1 MDVLVERAQGG
12 DRLALAQLV
21 ERHQAKVYSLALA
34 ITRNPNDAADMT
46 QETFVKMLRS
56 LGTYR
61 GDAASFS
68 TWLHRLTVNTCL
80 DAMRRNRRAPVS
92 IDLTNEDAPARE
104 LASEDHWLEPEWRAV
119 WRESAIESVPRS
131 KNCPGAA
138 HRAVAALLRK
148 AAHTTRSRRRCSC
161 QSTRSKV
168 TCCEANS
175 AWRACWPLRW
185 PRSAPR
191 RAGSP
196 TDGDFAIE
204 FQRRVRVLVA
214 DDDIHVRSAL
224 RLLLEQEADVQ
235 VVGESTRP
243 KSWSTRSSAATRG
256 WCCSTGNC
264 RGLRSNG
271 LLSKLRTLVRHDCAE
286 RSTRAAQRGECA
298 VAWMRSCAR
307 AMRPRHY
314 STRCVPGRS
323 GADEQPT
330 RSQYAT

>member
-119 WRESAIESVPRS
+119 WRESAIEVR
-131 KNCPGAA
+131 
-138 HRAVAALLRK
+138 AALKELPLAQRIALSLHYFEGSSYDQIAAAMQLPINTVKSHLLRGK
-148 AAHTTRSRRRCSC
+148 QRMARLLAAR
-161 QSTRSKV
+161 V
-168 TCCEANS
+168 
-175 AWRACWPLRW
+175 
-185 PRSAPR
+185 APEVR
-191 RAGSP
+191 RAEP
-196 TDGDFAIE
+196 AV
-204 FQRRVRVLVA
+204 QRMGT
-214 DDDIHVRSAL
+214 L
-224 RLLLEQEADVQ
+224 RL
-235 VVGESTRP
+235 SF
-243 KSWSTRSSAATRG
+243 SAA
-256 WCCSTGNC
+256 
-264 RGLRSNG
+264 
-271 LLSKLRTLVRHDCAE
+271 
-286 RSTRAAQRGECA
+286 
-298 VAWMRSCAR
+298 
-307 AMRPRHY
+307 
-314 STRCVPGRS
+314 
-323 GADEQPT
+323 
-330 RSQYAT
+330 